1 MDTLEKLKEPK
12 YWLMGIGTA
21 LIALHLTVLSKLDN
35 TELFTTAILFWAVII
50 SLLWDK
56 QRSLTLESG
65 SIPTVVGAA
74 LIALVLLRSL
84 SPAGYHTRVAPV
96 VSMLGL
102 GLMASGFKGIRQYWQ
117 ELLILSM
124 LVITPFL
131 GIILQILDLP
141 TQTAKFSTFLLHY
154 IGFDVVRYN
163 NVFIALPPKGVVQVY
178 GACAGANT
186 ILQMLNVS
194 VLFLM
199 LVPLRWS
206 RQVITVIIAVLTGF
220 VVNSGRVVL
229 LAILH
234 SRGQQAAFD
243 YWHEEGGSLVF
254 FVIAVLVFGGFCWFA
269 FLRERPK
276 DLESL

>member
-1 MDTLEKLKEPK
+1 MDTLEKLQEPK
-12 YWLMGIGTA
+12 YWLVGVGAA
-21 LIALHLTVLSKLDN
+21 LIALHLTVLSKLDD
-35 TELFTTAILFWAVII
+35 TELFTTAILFWAVIV

-65 SIPTVVGAA
+65 IFPTVVGAA
-74 LIALVLLRSL
+74 LIALVLLHSL

-124 LVITPFL
+124 LVISPFL
-131 GIILQILDLP
+131 GIVLQILDLP

-178 GACAGANT
+178 GACAGAST

-206 RQVITVIIAVLTGF
+206 RQVVTIIMAVLTGF
-220 VVNSGRVVL
+220 VVNGGRVVL

-234 SRGQQAAFD
+234 AQGQQAAFD

-254 FVIAVLVFGGFCWFA
+254 FVIAVLVFGVFCWFA
-269 FLRERPK
+269 FLRERPE
-276 DLESL
+276 DPEPI